1 MERPATVRLPGW
13 YFDPDDPARLRY
25 WNGKS
30 WTNRRRLRPSW
41 TIATRDIALPE
52 VGPEAD
58 GSEDSPVLDGPVRP
72 AALPAV
78 ASSALT
84 APAPTNPLDRSSQ
97 PGGPG
102 RRSATSLFLPGGPGS
117 PQSGAGKGARDGVR
131 RPLMALVAAV
141 AVALLVMS
149 VTVGV
154 SHRYSAPVTVPVTR
168 FVDAANTAC
177 AASMGTLPR
186 AVSAPASGGRSKLGS
201 TPTHSTHS
209 LSTKALS
216 TNGSPAHSS
225 SVHSSAG
232 GLLSASA
239 AARSA
244 KIVSALRNQLLS
256 LPSAATAGAGVK
268 RWLANWARFAQDRR
282 AYAQLLTTNPPGSGP
297 LPTSVAARRARLA
310 ADALS
315 AAQAAD
321 QYALSH
327 RLTECALSAHTSAAP
342 VVSVP

>member
-84 APAPTNPLDRSSQ
+84 APALTNPLDRSSQ
-97 PGGPG
+97 PGRPG

-117 PQSGAGKGARDGVR
+117 PQGGAGKRARDGAR
-131 RPLMALVAAV
+131 RPLMALAAAV

-154 SHRYSAPVTVPVTR
+154 SHRYSAPVTVSVTR

-186 AVSAPASGGRSKLGS
+186 AVSAPASGAASKLGS

-209 LSTKALS
+209 LATKAS
-216 TNGSPAHSS
+216 SAHSS
-225 SVHSSAG
+225 SAHSSAG
-232 GLLSASA
+232 EVLSASV

-244 KIVSALRNQLLS
+244 KIVSALRNQLSS
-256 LPSAATAGAGVK
+256 LPSANTAGAGVK
-268 RWLANWARFAQDRR
+268 RWLANWARFAKDRR

-297 LPTSVAARRARLA
+297 LPASVAARRARLA